1 MEKTKIILDC
11 DPGHDDAVA
20 IMLAAR
26 EPSLELLGVSVVAGN
41 QTLEN
46 TQRNARNVLQW
57 LGADI
62 PVYAGCDRPM
72 VRDKV
77 IAADIHG
84 STGLDGPVFP
94 PLTKKLEPEHA
105 VQFLIRTL
113 LESEGD
119 ITVVTTGPMTNLAM
133 AMRLEPKITE
143 KIRRIVLMGGS
154 FTNGNVTPAAE
165 FNILADAEAA
175 SVCFRSGRPIT
186 MVGLDVTRKAL
197 CYPEIVER
205 MGRIGNRASNLF
217 VALMGHFCKTQKQ
230 IFGWEGGPLH
240 DPVTIA
246 YLIDP
251 EVLVTKPMNVQ
262 IDIRSTQSY
271 GRTNCDYY
279 GYQKLPPTAEVAVD
293 IDVARFWDIVETG
306 LRRYTED

>member
-1 MEKTKIILDC
+1 MQKTKIILDC
-11 DPGHDDAVA
+11 DPGPDDAVA

-94 PLTKKLEPEHA
+94 PLLKRLEPEHA

-306 LRRYTED
+306 LRRYSEA

>member
-1 MEKTKIILDC
+1 MKETKFY
-11 DPGHDDAVA
+11 H
-20 IMLAAR
+20 AA
-26 EPSLELLGVSVVAGN
+26 LNMAL
-41 QTLEN
+41 
-46 TQRNARNVLQW
+46 
-57 LGADI
+57 
-62 PVYAGCDRPM
+62 
-72 VRDKV
+72 
-77 IAADIHG
+77 
-84 STGLDGPVFP
+84 LDGRSAKAALDERIARQPLKSKERIAFP
-94 PLTKKLEPEHA
+94 WRRVGMAAAERLRGSGLWTVA
-105 VQFLIRTL
+105 VV
-113 LESEGD
+113 GD
-119 ITVVTTGPMTNLAM
+119 
-133 AMRLEPKITE
+133 
-143 KIRRIVLMGGS
+143 GS

-217 VALMGHFCKTQKQ
+217 VALMGHFCKTQKK

-279 GYQKLPPTAEVAVD
+279 GYQKLPPTADVAVD

-306 LRRYTED
+306 LRRYSEA